1 MISEIFF
8 ILWAFIGIG
17 VGFICW
23 YMVLLPLFYSL
34 PKSLFNIF
42 RGEMKWGVLRE
53 FIIPPLIFTPLILIL
68 VYFFPSISE
77 NVPLYCGSI
86 FGFLVGTRHLWT
98 KNGRGFITS
107 DYESL
112 TLKYRV

>member
-1 MISEIFF
+1 MTSIILF
-8 ILWAFIGIG
+8 IIG
-17 VGFICW
+17 VGVGFV
-23 YMVLLPLFYSL
+23 YFGMFLLPLFYSL

-77 NVPLYCGSI
+77 NVSLYSGSI
-86 FGFLVGTRHLWT
+86 FGFFVGTRHIWT
-98 KNGRGFITS
+98 MHGRRFITS